1 MIKKLKVSIFVK
13 FIFSLIVLCFLFC
26 IYLSI
31 PVLFNYKSIE
41 NIIERKFYSD
51 FNINLNINGD
61 IKYQL
66 LPKPNLLIRDSSLSI
81 NEKNNEDISFDIKNL
96 RVFINSN
103 SLYPKS
109 KINFEKFEIQNTNF
123 ILKKK
128 EYTALRNYFH
138 KSESKSFHIKKSK
151 IFIVDE
157 KDETLIISPIEKIN
171 FITSKQDDLKK
182 LNIKGILFDLNF
194 KSLWKKKYNSEMNS
208 QILIDFKEPN
218 FLIKNQ
224 LNYNNSSSFDGS
236 TLFTLFNQNIEIDY
250 ILENNKI
257 SIVSPNNANDIK
269 IDALIEL
276 KPFYLNSKITLNK
289 QNLNFMIDEL
299 IFSLL
304 NLKPD
309 LLGNL
314 NGDIELL
321 LTNIEHELIRNGKI
335 NFIISQN
342 TINFREVLFNISNIG
357 QVISE
362 IKYNEKDG
370 DIIFNSS
377 NSLLIKNKKEFA
389 KKFQVKSEKVKDL
402 NMIHF
407 KVEKN
412 INTGIVSIF
421 DIRINKLEYKDKNN
435 SELKFNIRNSQE
447 LKSLM
452 KRILTS

>member
-1 MIKKLKVSIFVK
+1 MKIPIFTK
-13 FIFSLIVLCFLFC
+13 GIFLLIALFFSLG

-31 PVLFNYKSIE
+31 PVLFNYKSLE
-41 NIIERKFYSD
+41 NIIESKFYSD

-66 LPKPNLLIRDSSLSI
+66 LPKPNLLISDSTSSLSI
-81 NEKNNEDISFDIKNL
+81 NEEKDMLVDIKNL
-96 RVFINSN
+96 KIFLLSN

-128 EYTALRNYFH
+128 EYVTLRHYFH
-138 KSESKSFHIKKSK
+138 NSESKPFHIKKSK

-157 KDETLIISPIEKIN
+157 KDETLVISPIEKIN
-171 FITSKQDDLKK
+171 FVTSKKDNVKK

-208 QILIDFKEPN
+208 QVEIDFKEPN

-224 LNYNNSSSFDGS
+224 LNYNNSSSLDGS
-236 TLFTLFNQNIEIDY
+236 TLLTFFNQNIEIDY

-257 SIVSPNNANDIK
+257 TVSSPNNANDIK
-269 IDALIEL
+269 IIASIEL
-276 KPFYLNSKITLNK
+276 KPFYLNSNIILNK
-289 QNLNFMIDEL
+289 QNINFMIDEL

-304 NLKPD
+304 NLEPD
-309 LLGNL
+309 LLGNI
-314 NGDIELL
+314 NGEIELL
-321 LTNIEHELIRNGKI
+321 LTNIEHELLRSGKI
-335 NFIISQN
+335 SFNISKN
-342 TINFREVLFNISNIG
+342 TINLREALFNIGDIAQIN
-357 QVISE
+357 SE

-377 NSLLIKNKKEFA
+377 NSVLIKNKKEFA
-389 KKFQVKSEKVKDL
+389 KKLQVRPDKVKNL
-402 NMIHF
+402 NEIYF

-412 INTGIVSIF
+412 INTRQVSIF
-421 DIRINKLEYKDKNN
+421 DIKINKVEYKDKNN
-435 SELKFNIRNSQE
+435 DELKYKIRNSQE
-447 LKSLM
+447 LKSLV
-452 KRILTS
+452 KRIITS

>member
-1 MIKKLKVSIFVK
+1 MKIPIFTK
-13 FIFSLIVLCFLFC
+13 IIFLLIAVFFTLG

-41 NIIERKFYSD
+41 NIIESKFYSD

-66 LPKPNLLIRDSSLSI
+66 LPKPNLLISDSSLSI
-81 NEKNNEDISFDIKNL
+81 SEKNNEDISFDIKNL
-96 RVFINSN
+96 KVFMNSN

-123 ILKKK
+123 ILKKN
-128 EYTALRNYFH
+128 EYTTLRYYFNS
-138 KSESKSFHIKKSK
+138 SESKPFHIKKSK

-157 KDETLIISPIEKIN
+157 KDETLVISPIEKIN
-171 FITSKQDDLKK
+171 FVTSKQDNFKK
-182 LNIKGILFDLNF
+182 LNIKGILFETNF
-194 KSLWKKKYNSEMNS
+194 KSKWKKKYNSEMNS
-208 QILIDFKEPN
+208 HVEIDFKEPN
-218 FLIKNQ
+218 ILVKNH
-224 LNYNNSSSFDGS
+224 LNYNNSSSLDGS
-236 TLFTLFNQNIEIDY
+236 TLLTFFNQNIEIDY

-257 SIVSPNNANDIK
+257 TVSSPNNANDIK
-269 IDALIEL
+269 IGASIEL
-276 KPFYLNSKITLNK
+276 KPFYLNLNIILNK
-289 QNLNFMIDEL
+289 QNINFMIDEL

-309 LLGNL
+309 LLGNI

-321 LTNIEHELIRNGKI
+321 LTNIEHELLRSGKI
-335 NFIISQN
+335 SFNIIQN
-342 TINFREVLFNISNIG
+342 SINLKEVLFNIGDIAQIN
-357 QVISE
+357 SE

-389 KKFQVKSEKVKDL
+389 KKFQVKPDKVMDL
-402 NMIHF
+402 NTINF

-412 INTGIVSIF
+412 INTRQVSIF
-421 DIRINKLEYKDKNN
+421 DIKINEVEYKDKNN
-435 SELKFNIRNSQE
+435 RKLKYNVRNSQE

-452 KRILTS
+452 KKIINS